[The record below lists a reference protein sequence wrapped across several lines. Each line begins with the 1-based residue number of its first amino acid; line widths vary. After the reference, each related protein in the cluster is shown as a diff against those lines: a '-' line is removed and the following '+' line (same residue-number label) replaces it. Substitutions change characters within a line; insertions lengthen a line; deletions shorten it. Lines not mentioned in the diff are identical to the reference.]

1 MLRFGYFHHCPPKV
15 LKFQVY
21 FLINKWVFD
30 NVQQYYKTTVFIV
43 PAMVF
48 LSTKVNAWN
57 YFESRVLWRKNLA
70 LFLMLKQNVGFGNS
84 ICFWVIKKLKA
95 GLSVDY
101 QTFNL
106 MPKSQN
112 ESFSIPN
119 LTQNK
124 RLCFESTNAPF
135 S

>member
-1 MLRFGYFHHCPPKV
+1 MLVDFTSSVRNV
-15 LKFQVY
+15 LNFPVY
-21 FLINKWVFD
+21 FLLNKWVSD
-30 NVQQYYKTTVFIV
+30 NVQQQYKTPAFIV
-43 PAMVF
+43 PATVF
-48 LSTKVNAWN
+48 LSTKVNAWD
-57 YFESRVLWRKNLA
+57 YFECRVLWRKKIDLV

-84 ICFWVIKKLKA
+84 IYCWVIKKLKA

-106 MPKSQN
+106 MRKSQN